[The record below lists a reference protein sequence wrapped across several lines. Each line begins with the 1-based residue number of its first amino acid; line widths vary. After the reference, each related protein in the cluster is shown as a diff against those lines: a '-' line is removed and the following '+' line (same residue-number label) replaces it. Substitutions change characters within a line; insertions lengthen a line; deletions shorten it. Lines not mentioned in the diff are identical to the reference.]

1 MKIFLVSL
9 DNVTGK
15 ERRSR
20 LNYSYEIDYGNTSLD
35 FVDPNIIKKMSRNNS
50 NDNLFRIKCCHF
62 DQMIKLLKRIV
73 NEKLDNVIIC
83 EDDAID
89 LELIDISYSSGIIKE
104 PVLLNAKLHHPKSWK

>member
-9 DNVTGK
+9 DSVKGK

-35 FVDPNIIKKMSRNNS
+35 FVDPNIIKKMARNNC

-62 DQMIKLLKRIV
+62 DQMIKLLKRILIIGIHIYY
-73 NEKLDNVIIC
+73 LD
-83 EDDAID
+83 
-89 LELIDISYSSGIIKE
+89 
-104 PVLLNAKLHHPKSWK
+104 